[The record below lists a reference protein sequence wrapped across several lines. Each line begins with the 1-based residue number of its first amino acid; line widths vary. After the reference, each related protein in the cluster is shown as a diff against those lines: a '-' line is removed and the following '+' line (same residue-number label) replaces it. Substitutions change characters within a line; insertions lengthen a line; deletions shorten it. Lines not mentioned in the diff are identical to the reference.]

1 VHPRVA
7 SAVNDLGNIAIQ
19 RSQLTE
25 AEAAFRR
32 MGDIYR
38 AVYGGRHYLLA
49 TANSNLA
56 GVYVARKEYR
66 QAEALYRDAIAMY
79 TETLS
84 PAHLNTGI
92 ARLKLGR
99 ALLRQDRFG
108 EAESELLAGHEILT
122 KQTSPSVSWLRAA
135 REDLVALYTATQHP
149 ERAATFQAE
158 LSAK

>member
-1 VHPRVA
+1 VA
-7 SAVNDLGNIAIQ
+7 SAVNDLGNIAVQ
-19 RSQLTE
+19 TNRLEE

-38 AVYGGRHYLLA
+38 TIYGGKHYLLA

-56 GVYVARKEYR
+56 GVYVARKDYPR
-66 QAEALYRDAIAMY
+66 AEALYRDAIVMY

-84 PAHLNTGI
+84 PTHLNTGI

-99 ALLRQDRFG
+99 ALLRQQRYGD
-108 EAESELLAGHEILT
+108 AEGELLTGHEILT

-135 REDLVALYTATQHP
+135 REDLVALYTATGKP
-149 ERAATFQAE
+149 ERAAAFRAE
-158 LSAK
+158 LTAK